1 MKIRILLIIS
11 LVLSL
16 ISIKS
21 SASAQPLENC
31 RISASVGRALSLG
44 FPINPER
51 LSNILNPKILVIPYR
66 LSNSSF
72 SFGDKEKNLF
82 QKASENIYN
91 FSSGRSR
98 VTFAF
103 NNIVDLGITVQEMDS
118 VKNPDNDIKSWQE
131 RYTKSSWGFVKKFI
145 TDQDSKINYSG
156 FDGVLFV
163 SYSSISQSYIAEAMT
178 MAKDPSNPW
187 YAPMLTSEGP
197 INNAILLYN
206 SLNELT
212 LTHEVMHLYGLT
224 DLYYPPNFG
233 LSTPISPPFSLMVGG
248 AGRTLLAWEQWVLG
262 WLPDEN
268 VLCVSE
274 KNGIKSDS
282 VNNTFSIDYSNKD
295 QLLVI
300 PSSAASALI
309 VDVVKIDDRRWLY
322 FYSLDN
328 EAGPPIATFKSNDFW
343 LATDI
348 TNNLGVGTY
357 IESPK
362 YTLLIKDNDGRKL
375 SLSLIPKAIASSEG
389 AKQLLIE
396 AENTRIGY
404 VKNAKAELDAKAAV
418 AVKKTTIT
426 CVKGKLTK
434 KVTGV
439 KPVCPSGYKKK

>member
-1 MKIRILLIIS
+1 MI
-11 LVLSL
+11 
-16 ISIKS
+16 
-21 SASAQPLENC
+21 
-31 RISASVGRALSLG
+31 
-44 FPINPER
+44 
-51 LSNILNPKILVIPYR
+51 
-66 LSNSSF
+66 
-72 SFGDKEKNLF
+72 
-82 QKASENIYN
+82 
-91 FSSGRSR
+91 
-98 VTFAF
+98 
-103 NNIVDLGITVQEMDS
+103 
-118 VKNPDNDIKSWQE
+118 
-131 RYTKSSWGFVKKFI
+131 
-145 TDQDSKINYSG
+145 
-156 FDGVLFV
+156 
-163 SYSSISQSYIAEAMT
+163 
-178 MAKDPSNPW
+178 KDPFNPW
-187 YAPMLTSEGP
+187 YSPMLTSVGP

-224 DLYYPPNFG
+224 DLYYPPTFG
-233 LSTPISPPFSLMVGG
+233 VSTPISPPFSLMVGG

-268 VLCVSE
+268 VQCVSE
-274 KNGIKSDS
+274 KNDIKSDS
-282 VNNTFSIDYSNKD
+282 VNNTFSIDYSNRD

-300 PSSAASALI
+300 PSSATGALI
-309 VDVVKIDDRRWLY
+309 VDVIKIDGRRWLY

-328 EAGPPIATFKSNDFW
+328 EARPPIATFKSNDLW
-343 LATDI
+343 LVTDI

-404 VKNAKAELDAKAAV
+404 AKAAL

-434 KVTGV
+434 KVTAV
-439 KPVCPSGYKKK
+439 KPVCPKGYKKK

>member
-1 MKIRILLIIS
+1 MKIRSLLIIS

-16 ISIKS
+16 ISITS

-31 RISASVGRALSLG
+31 RISTSVGRAVSLG

-66 LSNSSF
+66 LRDASF

-91 FSSGRSR
+91 LSSGRSR

-163 SYSSISQSYIAEAMT
+163 SYSSISQSWLANAM
-178 MAKDPSNPW
+178 MMKKDPFDPW

-206 SLNELT
+206 ALDELT
-212 LTHEVMHLYGLT
+212 LTHELMHLYGLT

-233 LSTPISPPFSLMVGG
+233 LSTPTSPPFSLMVGG

-268 VLCVSE
+268 VQCVSE
-274 KNGIKSDS
+274 KNDIKSDS
-282 VNNTFSIDYSNKD
+282 VNNTFSIDYSKRD

-300 PSSAASALI
+300 PSSATSALI
-309 VDVVKIDDRRWLY
+309 VDVVKIDNRRWLY

-328 EAGPPIATFKSNDFW
+328 EARPPIATFKSNDFW
-343 LATDI
+343 MATDI
-348 TNNLGVGTY
+348 TNNLGVGTL

-404 VKNAKAELDAKAAV
+404 VKYAKAELDAKAAV

-434 KVTGV
+434 KVTAV

>member
-1 MKIRILLIIS
+1 MKIRSLLIIS

-31 RISASVGRALSLG
+31 RISASKGQAVSLG
-44 FPINPER
+44 SPINPER

-66 LSNSSF
+66 LRDASF
-72 SFGDKEKNLF
+72 SFEDKEKNLF
-82 QKASENIYN
+82 KMASENIYN
-91 FSSGRSR
+91 LSSGRSR

-118 VKNPDNDIKSWQE
+118 VKNPQNNDKTWQE
-131 RYTKSSWGFVKKFI
+131 RYTESTWGFVKKFV
-145 TDQDSKINYSG
+145 TDQDPKINYSG

-178 MAKDPSNPW
+178 MTKDPFNPW

-233 LSTPISPPFSLMVGG
+233 LSTPTSPPFSLMVGG

-268 VLCVSE
+268 VQCVSE
-274 KNGIKSDS
+274 KNDIKSDS
-282 VNNTFSIDYSNKD
+282 VNNTFSIDYSKRD

-300 PSSAASALI
+300 PSSATSALI
-309 VDVVKIDDRRWLY
+309 VDVVKIDNRRWLY

-328 EAGPPIATFKSNDFW
+328 EARPPIATFKSNDFW
-343 LATDI
+343 MATDI
-348 TNNLGVGTY
+348 TNNLGVGTL

-404 VKNAKAELDAKAAV
+404 VKYAKAELEAKAAV

-434 KVTGV
+434 KVTAV

>member
-1 MKIRILLIIS
+1 MKIRSLLIIS

-31 RISASVGRALSLG
+31 RISTSVGRAVSLG

-66 LSNSSF
+66 LRDASF

-91 FSSGRSR
+91 LSSGRSR
-98 VTFAF
+98 ITFAF

-163 SYSSISQSYIAEAMT
+163 SYSSISQSWLANAM
-178 MAKDPSNPW
+178 MMKKDPFDPW

-206 SLNELT
+206 ALDELT
-212 LTHEVMHLYGLT
+212 LTHELMHLYGLT

-233 LSTPISPPFSLMVGG
+233 LSTPTSPPFSLMVGG

-268 VLCVSE
+268 VHCVSE
-274 KNGIKSDS
+274 KNDIKSDS

-300 PSSAASALI
+300 PTSSASALI

-328 EAGPPIATFKSNDFW
+328 EAGPPIATFKSNDFS
-343 LATDI
+343 LATYI
-348 TNNLGVGTY
+348 TNNLGVGTL

-375 SLSLIPKAIASSEG
+375 SLILIPKAIASSEG
-389 AKQLLIE
+389 AKQLLIQ

-404 VKNAKAELDAKAAV
+404 VKYAKAELEAKAAV

-434 KVTGV
+434 KVTAV

>member
-1 MKIRILLIIS
+1 MKIRSLLIIS
-11 LVLSL
+11 LILSL

-31 RISASVGRALSLG
+31 RISASKGQAVSLG

-51 LSNILNPKILVIPYR
+51 LSNILNPKILVIPYGLR
-66 LSNSSF
+66 NASF
-72 SFGDKEKNLF
+72 SFGDKEKSLF

-91 FSSGRSR
+91 LSSGRSR

-118 VKNPDNDIKSWQE
+118 VKNPQNNDKTWQE
-131 RYTKSSWGFVKKFI
+131 RYTESTWGFVKKFI
-145 TDQDSKINYSG
+145 TDQDTKIDYSG

-178 MAKDPSNPW
+178 MRKDALNSW

-197 INNAILLYN
+197 INNVILLYN

-224 DLYYPPNFG
+224 DLYYPPTFG
-233 LSTPISPPFSLMVGG
+233 VSTPISPPFSLMVDGG
-248 AGRTLLAWEQWVLG
+248 GRTLLAWEQWVLG

-268 VLCVSE
+268 VQCVLE
-274 KNGIKSDS
+274 KNDIKPDS
-282 VNNTFSIDYSNKD
+282 VNNTFSIDYSNGN

-300 PSSAASALI
+300 PSSATSALI
-309 VDVVKIDDRRWLY
+309 VDVIKKDDRRWLY

-328 EAGPPIATFKSNDFW
+328 EARPPIATFKSNDVW
-343 LATDI
+343 LVTDI

-375 SLSLIPKAIASSEG
+375 SLSLIPKAIASSES

-404 VKNAKAELDAKAAV
+404 AKAAL

-434 KVTGV
+434 KVTAA

>member
-1 MKIRILLIIS
+1 MKIRILLILS

-31 RISASVGRALSLG
+31 RISASKGQALSLG

-51 LSNILNPKILVIPYR
+51 LSNISNPKILVIPYGLR
-66 LSNSSF
+66 DASF

-82 QKASENIYN
+82 QKASENIHN
-91 FSSGRSR
+91 LSSGRSR

-118 VKNPDNDIKSWQE
+118 VKNPQNNDKTWQE
-131 RYTKSSWGFVKKFI
+131 RYAESTWGFVKKFI
-145 TDQDSKINYSG
+145 TDQDPKINYSG
-156 FDGVLFV
+156 FDGVIFV

-178 MAKDPSNPW
+178 MTKDPFNPW

-206 SLNELT
+206 GLNELT
-212 LTHEVMHLYGLT
+212 LTHEVMHLYGLA
-224 DLYYPPNFG
+224 DLYYPPTFG
-233 LSTPISPPFSLMVGG
+233 LSTPNSPPGSLMVSSGG
-248 AGRTLLAWEQWVLG
+248 RGLLAWEQLVLG

-268 VLCVSE
+268 MQCVSE
-274 KNGIKSDS
+274 KNDIKSDS
-282 VNNTFSIDYSNKD
+282 VNNTFSIDYSNRD

-300 PSSAASALI
+300 PSSATSALI
-309 VDVVKIDDRRWLY
+309 VDVVKMDDRRWLY

-328 EAGPPIATFKSNDFW
+328 EARPPIATFKSSNFFM
-343 LATDI
+343 ATDI

>member
-1 MKIRILLIIS
+1 MKIRSLLIIS

-16 ISIKS
+16 ISMKS
-21 SASAQPLENC
+21 LASAQPLENC
-31 RISASVGRALSLG
+31 RISASKGQAVSLG

-66 LSNSSF
+66 LTDASF
-72 SFGDKEKNLF
+72 SFGEKEKNLF
-82 QKASENIYN
+82 QKAGENIYN
-91 FSSGRSR
+91 LSSGRSR

-118 VKNPDNDIKSWQE
+118 VKNPDNNIKSWQE
-131 RYTKSSWGFVKKFI
+131 RYTKSIWGFVKKFI

-163 SYSSISQSYIAEAMT
+163 SYSSISQSWLANAMT
-178 MAKDPSNPW
+178 MKKDPFDPW

-197 INNAILLYN
+197 INNIIFLYN
-206 SLNELT
+206 ALDELT
-212 LTHEVMHLYGLT
+212 LTHELMHLYGLT
-224 DLYYPPNFG
+224 DLYYPPNFN
-233 LSTPISPPFSLMVGG
+233 LSTPSSPPFSLMVGG
-248 AGRTLLAWEQWVLG
+248 AGRMLLAWEQWVLG

-268 VLCVSE
+268 VQCVSE
-274 KNGIKSDS
+274 KNDIKSDS

-300 PSSAASALI
+300 PSSATSALI

-328 EAGPPIATFKSNDFW
+328 EARPPITTFKSSDFYM
-343 LATDI
+343 ATNI
-348 TNNLGVGTY
+348 TNNLGIGTY

-375 SLSLIPKAIASSEG
+375 SVSLIPKAIASSEG
-389 AKQLLIE
+389 AKQLLNE

-434 KVTGV
+434 KVTAV
-439 KPVCPSGYKKK
+439 KPTCPKGYKKK